1 MPMIPFTLGVDIAQ
15 KSFTAA
21 LWQEGNSRSLGELPN
36 TQAGFLQLQADLTAA
51 LPTVPEGEIQLVLE
65 PTAGYE
71 LPLALF
77 AHERGYRVCRP
88 NPKQVRDFGRSL
100 GRRAKTDRQD
110 ASLLAQYGAQRKLSV
125 WQPLASEISELESLL
140 TRQEE
145 LEQMLAQERRRLEA
159 FTGRPG
165 VSSHVPASV
174 RRLIEGLESALSEV
188 QEAITGHLEQ
198 HSGLKE
204 ECRRLLSVPG
214 IGARSV
220 LGVLVTVARFET
232 LTQGRGTAK
241 GLSAYAGLDPRTH
254 ESGTSVRGSGR
265 ISRMGNRK
273 LRARLYMCA
282 LGATKGKNVLR
293 AFYQGMVERG
303 KQKKL
308 ALVAAARKILVWA
321 WAVYRDHTEFNPSR
335 AQAAVKT
342 AA

>member
-1 MPMIPFTLGVDIAQ
+1 MTTLESVGVDIAQ

-21 LWQEGNSRSLGELPN
+21 LWQENEPHSLGEFPN
-36 TQAGFLQLQADLTAA
+36 TEAGFHQFLAVLAA
-51 LPTVPEGEIQLVLE
+51 RLPQTPASQIQITLE

-71 LPLALF
+71 LPLAGF
-77 AHERGYRVCRP
+77 ADERGYRVCRP
-88 NPKQVRDFGRSL
+88 NPRQVRDFGRSL

-110 ASLLAQYGAQRKLSV
+110 ACLLAQYGAQRQLSR

-140 TRQEE
+140 TRQQE
-145 LEQMLAQERRRLEA
+145 LEQMLAQERRRLAA

-165 VSSHVPASV
+165 VSAHVPASV
-174 RRLIEGLESALSEV
+174 RRMIEGLEAALKEV
-188 QEAITGHLEQ
+188 KEAIAGHLEQ

-204 ECRRLLSVPG
+204 ECRRLETVPG
-214 IGARSV
+214 IGTRSV
-220 LGVLVTVARFET
+220 LGVLVTVHRFET

-241 GLSAYAGLDPRTH
+241 GLSAYAGLDPTTH

-265 ISRMGNRK
+265 ITRQGNRK
-273 LRARLYMCA
+273 LRSRLYMCA
-282 LGATKGKNVLR
+282 LGAIKGKNVLQ

-308 ALVAAARKILVWA
+308 ALVAAARKILIWA

-335 AQAAVKT
+335 AQAAKT